1 MKTKLELALQRFA
14 EEAEQKRRAQLR
26 RRINVSADDTAY
38 DFDQRED
45 EERDVFWHNR
55 AIQRMAKGEF

>member
-14 EEAEQKRRAQLR
+14 EVAEQKRRAQLR

-45 EERDVFWHNR
+45 EERDAFWHNR
-55 AIQRMAKGEF
+55 AIQRMAKDFQ